1 MGHCLVRRLVGGCRS
16 AHRRRAPPRSRP
28 RLRRR
33 LILAPRARHA
43 LRRGLAGGQR
53 TRRHQCAA
61 HQPRAPATAPSA
73 GAGADGGRRD
83 RMARPVA
90 AAPRARRWLA
100 DFGVDQVRPVSGNGS
115 NTTFVNGDARYQ
127 LSRDTGLGGVVYVRR
142 NDSTSAWSA
151 EAYLDNANSSG
162 IGRGQ
167 LDYATDRET
176 RDATFT
182 LQQTWDMRTGTR
194 LSTTAAVERIRS
206 TAIMNVEQDS
216 TIVRLAV
223 YGGGDLTARLALD
236 GSVQW
241 ATAVQG
247 RAAPSRSADVSLTWQ
262 VVRAWS
268 VLASYYENR
277 VGSWTPLVVTSPLAP
292 PTAAAV
298 IAAAGERG
306 VFLTVRYQV
315 AHGAHFVPLGGVPGS
330 GSGRLSGVV
339 YVDANENG
347 RYDAGESGAANVTV
361 ILDGRF
367 SVRSDPKGRFD
378 FPAVAAGHH
387 VLTVQTDN
395 LPLPWTLTNSGRT
408 EVDVATRDRT
418 EINIRAFRMK

>member
-1 MGHCLVRRLVGGCRS
+1 PAARAAPESATTTAPPHSRSTSAACPSTRAGRRTTHSATSMRRS
-16 AHRRRAPPRSRP
+16 STSRACNRAFCWRRGRWRASRPNGAARRRCNSWPAPASRASTTVSRSRP
-28 RLRRR
+28 FKPW
-33 LILAPRARHA
+33 ADPR
-43 LRRGLAGGQR
+43 
-53 TRRHQCAA
+53 
-61 HQPRAPATAPSA
+61 PRSV
-73 GAGADGGRRD
+73 RNRS
-83 RMARPVA
+83 
-90 AAPRARRWLA
+90 RRWLA
-100 DFGVDQVRPVSGNGS
+100 DFGVDQVRSVSGNGS

-241 ATAVQG
+241 ATALQG

-262 VVRAWS
+262 VARAWS

-292 PTAAAV
+292 PTPAV

-306 VFLTVRYQV
+306 VFLTVRYQE
-315 AHGAHFVPLGGVPGS
+315 ARGAHFVPLGGMPGS

-339 YVDANENG
+339 YLDMNENG
-347 RYDAGESGAANVTV
+347 RYDAGESGAANVAV

-367 SVRSDPKGRFD
+367 SVRSDSNGRFD

-387 VLTVQTDN
+387 VLSVQADN
-395 LPLPWTLTNSGRT
+395 L
-408 EVDVATRDRT
+408 
-418 EINIRAFRMK
+418 